1 MLGLWHF
8 QLWQRELAFVQL
20 IVSQTSLAL
29 SRAVSLSPFVV
40 CQPMAFRLPKR
51 IKIAIDDYKAKRIGK
66 LADGRQFFMTTPF
79 VPGGHEYYALY
90 LFTADG
96 EFEEA
101 IIDDFGPRGTTDAET
116 QKEVFFKRL
125 DEIGDKKYCSI
136 KVEPF
141 SIERDGVEFGLVPR
155 APEEKGQRWWVEAQ
169 PGNYMAFTSPWNG
182 SYDT

>member
-1 MLGLWHF
+1 
-8 QLWQRELAFVQL
+8 
-20 IVSQTSLAL
+20 
-29 SRAVSLSPFVV
+29 
-40 CQPMAFRLPKR
+40 MAFRLPKR